1 MGGFANCAAVSTGT
15 TGLTTADYIPHHAN
29 HEYDIV
35 DFWDAVKAHTVPAV
49 SFLKARAIQDGH
61 AGYSNPLDEQIF
73 LVNTVNA
80 LEQTD
85 EWKDTAIIILYD
97 DSDGWYDH
105 VMGPIVNQSNV
116 TEDHLGTGNCG
127 TPKAIDANGTIQNG
141 RCGYGP
147 RQPLLVVSPFA
158 RRNFVDH
165 RVTDQ
170 ASALRFIEDNWSL
183 GRIGNGSADATAG
196 TLNGMFDFDGDH
208 RAPRLFLDPATGTVL
223 GE

>member
-1 MGGFANCAAVSTGT
+1 
-15 TGLTTADYIPHHAN
+15 
-29 HEYDIV
+29 
-35 DFWDAVKAHTVPAV
+35 V

-73 LVNTVNA
+73 LVNTINA

-85 EWKDTAIIILYD
+85 EWKETAVILLYD

-116 TEDHLGTGNCG
+116 TDDQLLGPGNCG
-127 TPKAIDANGTIQNG
+127 TPKAADTKGTIQNG

-147 RQPLLVVSPFA
+147 RQPLLVISPFA
-158 RRNFVDH
+158 RKNYVDH

-170 ASALRFIEDNWSL
+170 ASVLRFIEDNWSL
-183 GRIGNGSADATAG
+183 GRIGNGSADAIAG
-196 TLNGMFDFDGDH
+196 TLNGLFDFDTDH
-208 RAPRLFLDPATGTVL
+208 RADALFLDPATGTVL
-223 GE
+223 DE